1 MDSISFWI
9 NPVLVVGIGSLLWR
23 FLVKKFDRIDTQF
36 TEVNMQFR
44 DLTREVVANGKSIA
58 RIEGRHEGHP
68 GPSKGPPEPRKLTPL

>member
-68 GPSKGPPEPRKLTPL
+68 GPPTGPPEPRKLTPL

>member
-44 DLTREVVANGKSIA
+44 DLTREVVATGKSIA
-58 RIEGRHEGHP
+58 RIEGRPWALSAAE
-68 GPSKGPPEPRKLTPL
+68 

>member
-68 GPSKGPPEPRKLTPL
+68 GPPKGPPEPRKLTPL